1 MTNNTDHVWF
11 GSTLQRVAR
20 TDPGDGNYALHV
32 WDATK
37 HEQLSAFGELLVA
50 QLFPLTAWR
59 FDYGTVPNTRLY
71 NTTGTANG
79 GTAAISQSRL
89 QLDTSTAVNGVA
101 RLSTNRRLRYL
112 PGMGGLI
119 RFTVVFDTPKA
130 NSYQIAGCGDTG
142 DGFFFGYSD
151 TVFGIFYRRNGVD
164 NFIPQSSWNGT
175 ALGFNPQLG
184 NVYQIR
190 FQWLGYGFLRFYVL
204 HPTEPA
210 LGFVLL
216 HTVLYPNTSQLT
228 SILNP
233 TLPLMAEVGNNGNNT
248 NLRLFT
254 ASAVGF
260 LEGVTGEFINPL
272 NVSRS
277 FDQLVTYNN
286 TNNNH
291 VLTIRN
297 KSTFGGVAN
306 RVPVDINA
314 LSFARSQTGAALS
327 TIRVYQ
333 NATFAGALTFADVD
347 TNNSPVES
355 SITTTTITSADALRT
370 YLLSDNATGAQYIPV
385 DPGSITLLPGDSLTI
400 GVQNSGSTVTDFAS
414 TANWVDQF

>member
-1 MTNNTDHVWF
+1 MTSNTDSVWF
-11 GSTLQRVAR
+11 GSSLQRVSR

-59 FDYGTVPNTRLY
+59 FDYGSVPNTRLY

-79 GTAAISQSRL
+79 GAVSISQSRA

-119 RFTVVFDTPKA
+119 RFTAVFDTPKSS
-130 NSYQIAGCGDTG
+130 SYQIVGCGDTG
-142 DGFFFGYSD
+142 DGFFMGYSD
-151 TVFGIFYRRNGVD
+151 TNFSVGYRRSGADNYISSSNWNG
-164 NFIPQSSWNGT
+164 IPQ
-175 ALGFNPQLG
+175 GFNPQLG

-190 FQWLGYGFLRFYVL
+190 YQWLGYGYIRYYVL

-216 HTVLYPNTSQLT
+216 HTVIYPNTSQLT

-248 NLRLFT
+248 NLRLLT

-272 NVSRS
+272 DVNNS
-277 FDQLVTYNN
+277 FDAAATFGD

-291 VLTIRN
+291 LMTIRN
-297 KSTFGGVAN
+297 KTTFGGVSN
-306 RVPVDINA
+306 RVPISIQGLNIG
-314 LSFARSQTGAALS
+314 RGAAGANASNVRLY
-327 TIRVYQ
+327 R
-333 NATFAGALTFADVD
+333 NATFAGALVYADID
-347 TNNSPVES
+347 ANNSPIEAS
-355 SITTTTITSADALRT
+355 ATTTTITSTNAERAYIITNSVTAQAIDYTDGALV
-370 YLLSDNATGAQYIPV
+370 LQ
-385 DPGSITLLPGDSLTI
+385 PGESLTI
-400 GVQNSGSTVTDFAS
+400 GIEDSNAPNTDLVG
-414 TANWVDQF
+414 TLNWNERF